1 MDLNFSRFVITSAL
15 LVSLTGCY
23 KIPDQAVLNSSWK
36 ADQDMPVDADA
47 DWYSSPYSGTCPE
60 VITNTQVDK
69 TDDILPAQFSMALW
83 NIYKQSNDD
92 WQGELNRL
100 VKQSDLL
107 LLQEVKLSYL
117 PYQLLTDQQLSW
129 TQVEAFNVYEQ
140 PVGVLTAAKVAPI
153 NACKQTTT
161 EPWIRFPKSSLI
173 TYYSWQGSERP
184 LLVANLHLINF
195 TIGTDEFTDQL
206 SGVIDVINNYNGP
219 VLMAGDFNT
228 WTNKRLEILLQLT
241 GDAGLNQ
248 ASYER
253 DERETM
259 FGHTMDEVFFR
270 GMRLISASSFATEAS
285 DHNPVVATFAP

>member
-1 MDLNFSRFVITSAL
+1 MDFYFSRFVITSAL
-15 LVSLTGCY
+15 LASLTGCF
-23 KIPDQAVLNSSWK
+23 KIPDEAVLNSSWK
-36 ADQDMPVDADA
+36 TGQDTAVEANS
-47 DWYSSPYSGTCPE
+47 DWYSTPYTGTCPQL
-60 VITNTQVDK
+60 ITNTEMDK
-69 TDDILPAQFSMALW
+69 AGDVLPEQFSITLW
-83 NIYKQSNDD
+83 NIYKQNNDD
-92 WQGELNRL
+92 WQKELNRFA
-100 VKQSDLL
+100 KQSDLL

-117 PYQLLTDQQLSW
+117 PYQLLSEQQLTW
-129 TQVEAFNVYEQ
+129 TLVEAFNVYDQ
-140 PVGVLTAAKVAPI
+140 PVGVLTAGKVAPI

-173 TYYSWQGSERP
+173 TYYSWKGSEHP

-206 SGVIDVINNYNGP
+206 NGVIGVINNYNGP

-241 GDAGLNQ
+241 GDAGLNK

-253 DERETM
+253 DERETL

-270 GMRLISASSFATEAS
+270 GMRLISANSFASEAS